1 MANKRV
7 VTTLRMANKTAI
19 MAAHGEQKGRDD
31 PPHGK
36 QNGLMAAHGE
46 QKGRYDPVQSL
57 LTPYQISTAPK
68 TEYHEIHVK
77 TDKLFRFGQFP

>member
-1 MANKRV
+1 MVNKRG
-7 VTTLRMANKTAI
+7 VTTLRMENKTAI

-46 QKGRYDPVQSL
+46 QKGRCDPVQSL
-57 LTPYQISTAPK
+57 STPYQISTDPK
-68 TEYHEIHVK
+68 TGCHEIHVK
-77 TDKLFRFGQFP
+77 TDKLFRLGQFS